1 MVYEEICIFCNWL
14 FGFIMYNY
22 RYGLL
27 NSEYEVYVFLLFV
40 ISEVYMIC
48 FILDMFSKII
58 FKQLFGFFYQML
70 S

>member
-1 MVYEEICIFCNWL
+1 MVQEEICIFCNWL

-27 NSEYEVYVFLLFV
+27 NSERKVYVFLLLV

-58 FKQLFGFFYQML
+58 FKCCLDFFIRC
-70 S
+70 